1 MQAPSYFP
9 SSGGRLSG
17 GGNSPRRRPENMVH
31 HTMATST
38 ASASNASSKISPM
51 NLRLLRL
58 VTTALI
64 VGTLA
69 ACSTPPPVLPPAT
82 TPSGPLIT
90 LPPGPGVPLPPEPG
104 GPLPP
109 PMAQPKSRWIPVHW
123 SELPG
128 FSTDTLYEA
137 WNAWLRSC
145 ERPLP
150 AFAALCPEIRRLSIA
165 TPEEQREWMVSRLQ
179 PYRIESLDGNADGML
194 TSYYEPYLDA
204 SRTPGN
210 GFTVPLYGLPAGYGQ
225 RKPWYTRQQIDTLPE
240 AQAALAGRAIA
251 WVRDPV
257 EALVVH
263 IQGSG
268 RLRIQ
273 EPDGSVRLVRV
284 AFAGTNDQP
293 YQSVGRWLLDQGL
306 VRDATWPGIRAWTL
320 QNPQRVPEMLWAN
333 PRYVFF
339 REEPLPPL
347 DAAFGPRGAQ
357 GVPLTP
363 GRSIAV
369 DRQSIP
375 YGTPVW
381 LASSGPTA
389 QLQRLVL
396 AQDTGSAI
404 LGAVRADY
412 FAGWGQEAGDLAG
425 RLKQGLR
432 LWALWP
438 R

>member
-1 MQAPSYFP
+1 MKF
-9 SSGGRLSG
+9 
-17 GGNSPRRRPENMVH
+17 
-31 HTMATST
+31 
-38 ASASNASSKISPM
+38 
-51 NLRLLRL
+51 RLLRL

-64 VGTLA
+64 VGTLV
-69 ACSTPPPVLPPAT
+69 ACSTTPLPPS
-82 TPSGPLIT
+82 TP
-90 LPPGPGVPLPPEPG
+90 LPPGVSLPGVPGAPLPPEPP

-123 SELPG
+123 AELPG
-128 FSTDTLYEA
+128 FAEDSLHEA
-137 WNAWLRSC
+137 WNAWIKNC
-145 ERPLP
+145 ERPAP
-150 AFAALCPEIRRLSIA
+150 AFAPLCGEVRRLSIA
-165 TPEEQREWMVSRLQ
+165 SADEQRAWMVARLQ
-179 PYRIESLDGNADGML
+179 PYRIEAADGAVDGML
-194 TSYYEPYLDA
+194 TGYYEPYLDA
-204 SRTPGN
+204 ARQPGN
-210 GFTVPLYGLPAGYGQ
+210 GFNVPLYRLPAGYGT

-240 AQAALAGRAIA
+240 AQAALAGRVIA

-268 RLRIQ
+268 RLRVQ
-273 EPDGSVRLVRV
+273 EADGTVTLLRV

-320 QNPQRVPEMLWAN
+320 QNPQRVQEMLWAN

-339 REEPLPPL
+339 REEPLNAM
-347 DAAFGPRGAQ
+347 DAGFGPKGAQ
-357 GVPLTP
+357 GVALTP

-381 LASSGPTA
+381 LTSTGPQV
-389 QLQRLVL
+389 QLQRLVM

-404 LGAVRADY
+404 VGAVRADY
-412 FAGWGQEAGDLAG
+412 FAGWGPEAGELAG

>member
-1 MQAPSYFP
+1 MKF
-9 SSGGRLSG
+9 
-17 GGNSPRRRPENMVH
+17 
-31 HTMATST
+31 
-38 ASASNASSKISPM
+38 
-51 NLRLLRL
+51 RLLRL

-64 VGTLA
+64 VGTLV
-69 ACSTPPPVLPPAT
+69 ACSTTPLPPS
-82 TPSGPLIT
+82 TP
-90 LPPGPGVPLPPEPG
+90 LPPGASLPGVPGAPLPPEPP

-123 SELPG
+123 AELPG
-128 FSTDTLYEA
+128 FAEDSLHEA
-137 WNAWLRSC
+137 WNAWIKNC
-145 ERPLP
+145 ERPAP
-150 AFAALCPEIRRLSIA
+150 AFAPLCGEVRRLSIA
-165 TPEEQREWMVSRLQ
+165 SADEQRAWMVARLQ
-179 PYRIESLDGNADGML
+179 PYRIEAADGAVDGML
-194 TSYYEPYLDA
+194 TGYYEPYLDA
-204 SRTPGN
+204 ARQPGN
-210 GFTVPLYGLPAGYGQ
+210 GFNVPLYRLPAGYGA

-240 AQAALAGRAIA
+240 AQAALAGRVIA

-268 RLRIQ
+268 RLRVQ
-273 EPDGSVRLVRV
+273 EADGSVTLLRV

-320 QNPQRVPEMLWAN
+320 QNPQRVQEMLWAN

-339 REEPLPPL
+339 REEPLNAM
-347 DAAFGPRGAQ
+347 DAGFGPKGAQ
-357 GVPLTP
+357 GVALTP

-381 LASSGPTA
+381 LTSTGPQV
-389 QLQRLVL
+389 QLQRLVM

-404 LGAVRADY
+404 VGAVRADY
-412 FAGWGQEAGDLAG
+412 FAGWGPEAGELAG

>member
-1 MQAPSYFP
+1 MKF
-9 SSGGRLSG
+9 
-17 GGNSPRRRPENMVH
+17 
-31 HTMATST
+31 
-38 ASASNASSKISPM
+38 
-51 NLRLLRL
+51 RLLRL

-64 VGTLA
+64 VGTLV
-69 ACSTPPPVLPPAT
+69 ACSTTPLPPS
-82 TPSGPLIT
+82 TP
-90 LPPGPGVPLPPEPG
+90 LPPGASLPGVPGAPLPPEPP

-123 SELPG
+123 AELPG
-128 FSTDTLYEA
+128 FAEDSLHEA
-137 WNAWLRSC
+137 WNAWIKNC
-145 ERPLP
+145 ERPAP
-150 AFAALCPEIRRLSIA
+150 AFAPLCGEVRRLSITSA
-165 TPEEQREWMVSRLQ
+165 DEQRAWMVARLQ
-179 PYRIESLDGNADGML
+179 PYRIEAADGAVDGML
-194 TSYYEPYLDA
+194 TGYYEPYLDA
-204 SRTPGN
+204 ARQPGN
-210 GFTVPLYGLPAGYGQ
+210 GFNVPLYRLPAGYGA

-240 AQAALAGRAIA
+240 AQAALAGRVIA

-268 RLRIQ
+268 RLRVQ
-273 EPDGSVRLVRV
+273 EADGTVTLLRV

-320 QNPQRVPEMLWAN
+320 QNPQRVQEMLWAN

-339 REEPLPPL
+339 REEPLNAM
-347 DAAFGPRGAQ
+347 DAGFGPKGAQ
-357 GVPLTP
+357 GVALTP

-381 LASSGPTA
+381 LTSTGPQV
-389 QLQRLVL
+389 QLQRLVM

-404 LGAVRADY
+404 VGAVRADY
-412 FAGWGQEAGDLAG
+412 FAGWGPEAGELAG

>member
-1 MQAPSYFP
+1 MKF
-9 SSGGRLSG
+9 
-17 GGNSPRRRPENMVH
+17 
-31 HTMATST
+31 
-38 ASASNASSKISPM
+38 
-51 NLRLLRL
+51 RLLRL

-64 VGTLA
+64 VGTLV
-69 ACSTPPPVLPPAT
+69 ACSTTPLPPS
-82 TPSGPLIT
+82 TP
-90 LPPGPGVPLPPEPG
+90 LPPGASLPGVPGAPLPPEPP

-123 SELPG
+123 AELPG
-128 FSTDTLYEA
+128 FAEDSLHEA
-137 WNAWLRSC
+137 WNAWIKNC
-145 ERPLP
+145 ERPAP
-150 AFAALCPEIRRLSIA
+150 AFAPLCGEVRRLSIA
-165 TPEEQREWMVSRLQ
+165 SADEQRAWMVARLQ
-179 PYRIESLDGNADGML
+179 PYRIEAADGAVDGML
-194 TSYYEPYLDA
+194 TGYYEPYLDA
-204 SRTPGN
+204 ARQPGN
-210 GFTVPLYGLPAGYGQ
+210 GFNVPLYRLPAGYGA

-240 AQAALAGRAIA
+240 AQAALAGRVIA

-268 RLRIQ
+268 RLRVQ
-273 EPDGSVRLVRV
+273 EADGSVTLLRV

-320 QNPQRVPEMLWAN
+320 QNPQRVQEMLWAN

-339 REEPLPPL
+339 REEPLNAM
-347 DAAFGPRGAQ
+347 DAGFGPKGAQ
-357 GVPLTP
+357 GVALTP

-381 LASSGPTA
+381 LASTGPQV
-389 QLQRLVL
+389 QLQRLVM

-404 LGAVRADY
+404 VGAVRADY
-412 FAGWGQEAGDLAG
+412 FAGWGPEAGELAG

>member
-1 MQAPSYFP
+1 
-9 SSGGRLSG
+9 
-17 GGNSPRRRPENMVH
+17 MVH
-31 HTMATST
+31 HTMATRT
-38 ASASNASSKISPM
+38 TSASNASSKISPM
-51 NLRLLRL
+51 KFRLLRL

-64 VGTLA
+64 VGTLV
-69 ACSTPPPVLPPAT
+69 ACSTTPLPPS
-82 TPSGPLIT
+82 TP
-90 LPPGPGVPLPPEPG
+90 LPPGASLPGVPGAPLPPEPP

-123 SELPG
+123 AELPG
-128 FSTDTLYEA
+128 FAEDSLHEA
-137 WNAWLRSC
+137 WNAWIKNC
-145 ERPLP
+145 ERPAP
-150 AFAALCPEIRRLSIA
+150 AFAPLCGEVRRLSIA
-165 TPEEQREWMVSRLQ
+165 SADEQRAWMVARLQ
-179 PYRIESLDGNADGML
+179 PYRIEAADGAVDGML
-194 TSYYEPYLDA
+194 TGYYEPYLDA
-204 SRTPGN
+204 ARQPGN
-210 GFTVPLYGLPAGYGQ
+210 GFNVPLYRLPAGYGA

-240 AQAALAGRAIA
+240 AQAALAGRVIA

-268 RLRIQ
+268 RLRVQ
-273 EPDGSVRLVRV
+273 EADGSVTLLRV

-320 QNPQRVPEMLWAN
+320 QNPQRVQEMLWAN

-339 REEPLPPL
+339 REEPLNAM
-347 DAAFGPRGAQ
+347 DAGFGPKGAQ
-357 GVPLTP
+357 GVALTP

-381 LASSGPTA
+381 LASTGPQV
-389 QLQRLVL
+389 QLQRLVM

-404 LGAVRADY
+404 VGAVRADY
-412 FAGWGQEAGDLAG
+412 FAGWGPEAGELAG